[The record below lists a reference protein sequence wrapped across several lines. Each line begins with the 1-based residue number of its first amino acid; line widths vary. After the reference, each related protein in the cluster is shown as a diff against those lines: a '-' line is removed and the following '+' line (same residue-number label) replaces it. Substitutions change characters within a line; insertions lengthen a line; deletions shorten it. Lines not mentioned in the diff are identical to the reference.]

1 MARRVTVFDTTLR
14 DGEQSP
20 GFGLTAEQKLEVV
33 RQLARLGV
41 DVIEAG
47 YPGGSPSHLAA
58 VKRIAETIEGPQIAA
73 LARANRAEID
83 AVYAALGGAKRQGRI
98 HIVLGTSPIQMAQD
112 QKRPHE
118 VVTMAREAIAYARSL
133 GLQVQFSAKDATR
146 SEPSFLTQIFTVA
159 VRAGATILNVPD
171 TLGYATAK
179 EYHDLMHHLIEHVD
193 APEGL
198 VTFSAHCHN
207 DLGQAVGN
215 TLAGLEAGALQFES
229 TINGIGERA
238 GNAALEEVVMALET
252 RKDRWQI
259 ETGIKTQEL
268 YRTSRLVQSLTGLA
282 VQPNKAV
289 VGANILARESGINL
303 DHDETYDDMLSAEPA
318 PNWQMRAWGD

>member
-20 GFGLTAEQKLEVV
+20 GFGLTAEQKLEVA

-47 YPGGSPSHLAA
+47 HPGASQAHLAA
-58 VKRIAETIEGPQIAA
+58 VKQIAETIDGPQIAA
-73 LARANRAEID
+73 LAQASRTEID
-83 AVYAALGGAKRQGRI
+83 AAYAALRGAKRQGRV
-98 HIVLGTSPIQMAQD
+98 HIVLGTSSTLMAQ
-112 QKRPHE
+112 QRPHE
-118 VVTMAREAIAYARSL
+118 VVTMARESIAYARSL

-146 SEPSFLTQIFTVA
+146 SEPSFLTQIFTIA

-171 TLGYATAK
+171 TFGYATAK
-179 EYHDLMHHLIEHVD
+179 EYHDLIRHLVEHVD

-215 TLAGLEAGALQFES
+215 TLAALEAGARQFES

-238 GNAALEEVVMALET
+238 GNAALEEVVMALEA
-252 RKDRWQI
+252 RQDRWQMQ
-259 ETGIKTQEL
+259 TGIRMEEL
-268 YRTSRLVQSLTGLA
+268 HATSRLVQSVTGVT

-289 VGANILARESGINL
+289 VGANASESLKNQNA
-303 DHDETYDDMLSAEPA
+303 YDALLSEEPA
-318 PNWQMRAWGD
+318 PGWQMRAWGD